1 MEWLQRLSSMLL
13 LALLAMPAAA
23 AAQPLNPAQKSL
35 YQARLADHAAG
46 RFGLLPG
53 APLAAVA
60 AVPVL
65 DDVLW
70 WDRLRREGNGA
81 ALADHAAFLARYAD
95 WPQAAGIRRNA
106 ERLIDDATPAAVVLA
121 HFDRFAPQLAASKWR
136 HARALLAAGRR
147 DAAIAQARAAWDSA
161 GLDAVQEAALL
172 AQFSD
177 ALRSADHLG
186 RIDKLL
192 WSDQTTAA
200 ARMLPRV
207 DSDHRLLALAR
218 IALRRNAP
226 DVDARLGAVPAAL
239 ARDPGL
245 IHDHALWLKARGQLA
260 QAQGL
265 LITEDLAAGRVTHPE
280 RWLTLRLELARAAW
294 RSGGVETAVRI
305 LASHRVASPQ
315 AMAARPLAERL
326 LYADTEFLAGF
337 LSLRRLDRAAAALMH
352 FRNLRS
358 GVTTPVSQARA
369 DYWSGRAAAAL
380 GDLAAARGHYAAAA
394 AHPDYFYGQL
404 ATETLGQPVRI
415 TAPALP
421 ALDAQTLG
429 TLRAEPRLRA
439 AAALGELGAHGLQ
452 TIFLKQ
458 LAETADTPARL
469 AALAAL
475 APLLARLDLGVYAGK
490 AARTGTDLTLL
501 RAAFPMLALPAD
513 LGRHFTVIH
522 AVARQESMFDSQA
535 RSSANALGLM
545 QLLPAT
551 AAEQAGKLGLPADT
565 ARLTSDPVYNVTL
578 GSAYFERL
586 RAAFGGSW
594 PLAAAAYNAGP
605 GNARRIIATAGD
617 PRAADV
623 DTIDWVESVPIAETR
638 TYIQRVLENAVVYDA
653 LYPQQAGGRPASI
666 TAYLSGGRVNPPP

>member
-1 MEWLQRLSSMLL
+1 
-13 LALLAMPAAA
+13 
-23 AAQPLNPAQKSL
+23 
-35 YQARLADHAAG
+35 
-46 RFGLLPG
+46 
-53 APLAAVA
+53 
-60 AVPVL
+60 
-65 DDVLW
+65 
-70 WDRLRREGNGA
+70 
-81 ALADHAAFLARYAD
+81 
-95 WPQAAGIRRNA
+95 
-106 ERLIDDATPAAVVLA
+106 VLA
-121 HFDRFAPQLAASKWR
+121 HFERCPPQLAASKWR
-136 HARALLAAGRR
+136 HARALLGTGRR

-161 GLDAVQEAALL
+161 GLDARQEADLL
-172 AQFSD
+172 AQFGE
-177 ALRSADHLG
+177 ALREPDHLG

-207 DSDHRLLALAR
+207 DTDHRLLALAR

-226 DVDARLGAVPAAL
+226 DVEARLGVVPAAL

-245 IHDHALWLKARGQLA
+245 IHDRARWLQARGALADA
-260 QAQGL
+260 QAV
-265 LITEDLAAGRVTHPE
+265 LITQDLAEGRVTHPE
-280 RWLTLRLELARAAW
+280 RWLALRLELARAAW
-294 RSGGVETAVRI
+294 RGGAVETAVRI
-305 LASHRVASPQ
+305 LASHRVAAPQ

-337 LSLRRLDRAAAALMH
+337 LALRRLDRAAAALAH

-358 GVTTPVSQARA
+358 AVTTPVSQARA

-380 GDLAAARGHYAAAA
+380 GDAAAARGHYAAAA

-404 ATETLGQPVRI
+404 AIEALGQRLTI
-415 TAPALP
+415 AAPALP
-421 ALDAQTLG
+421 APDAQTLG

-458 LAETADTPARL
+458 LAETAETPARL

-475 APLLARLDLGVYAGK
+475 APGLSRPDLGVYAGK
-490 AARTGTDLTLL
+490 AARNVTDITLL
-501 RAAFPMLALPAD
+501 RAAFPVLPLPAE
-513 LGRHFTVIH
+513 LGPRFTVIH
-522 AVARQESMFDSQA
+522 AVARQESMFDTEA

-565 ARLTSDPVYNVTL
+565 ARLTSDPIYNVTL

-586 RAAFGGSW
+586 RSAFGGSW

-617 PRAADV
+617 PRDGRVDV
-623 DTIDWVESVPIAETR
+623 IDWVESVPFAETR

-653 LYPQQAGGRPASI
+653 LYPQLAGGRPARLS
-666 TAYLSGGRVNPPP
+666 AYLRP